1 MRRGFVK
8 MFSVRLLALGMVLGS
23 AVALNAQGLQQ
34 KVEFYLDGKV
44 GAELVK
50 KGTYTISYPDAD
62 QGTLEIKSGK
72 KIISIPFTRQTL
84 DGESPVDRITYRE
97 NPDGTRSIATVS
109 PRGRKFSLVLR

>member
-1 MRRGFVK
+1 MRRRFVK
-8 MFSVRLLALGMVLGS
+8 MMSLRFLTLAVVLGS

-44 GAELVK
+44 GADVVK

-72 KIISIPFTRQTL
+72 KIISIPFTRQTR
-84 DGESPVDRITYRE
+84 DGEAPVDRMTYRD
-97 NPDGTRSIATVS
+97 NPDGTRSVATIT
-109 PRGRKFSLVLR
+109 PRGRKFTLVLQ